1 MSRKFIVLGDTTTH
15 GGTVISAWGAGRY
28 TIDGKPVACVG
39 DQVVCPLC
47 KGVYTIIEGASDPD
61 ALLEG
66 RLMARDGDGVACG
79 AKLVSIGQAR
89 VTHSA

>member
-1 MSRKFIVLGDTTTH
+1 MSRKLIVLGDTTTH
-15 GGTVISAWGAGRY
+15 GGTVITAWGEGRY

-39 DQVVCPLC
+39 DKVACPRC

-61 ALLEG
+61 TLLDG
-66 RLMARDGDGVACG
+66 RLMAREGDGVDCG
-79 AKLVSIGQAR
+79 AKLVSAGQAR